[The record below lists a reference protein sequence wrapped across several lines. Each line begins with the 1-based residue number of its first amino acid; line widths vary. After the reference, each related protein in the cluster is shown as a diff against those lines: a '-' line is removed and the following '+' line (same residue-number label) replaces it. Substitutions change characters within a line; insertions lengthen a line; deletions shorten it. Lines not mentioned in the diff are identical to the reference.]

1 MPDFTIYAI
10 SDLKSSIQKF
20 LVIKS
25 QNINVFIWEL
35 RHKIL
40 ALKDKKKAIVDVYKQ
55 LQHSNICPDRLVWMK
70 WKEEHRIRQEQRDM
84 EVVALQ
90 FWAYRIQAQVNGQ
103 IKF

>member
-1 MPDFTIYAI
+1 MQGAKFCIPVISPSTKIRNDSKNLPDFTIYAI

-40 ALKDKKKAIVDVYKQ
+40 ALKDKKKKAIVDVYKQ
-55 LQHSNICPDRLVWMK
+55 LQH
-70 WKEEHRIRQEQRDM
+70 
-84 EVVALQ
+84 
-90 FWAYRIQAQVNGQ
+90 
-103 IKF
+103 